1 MSEQWSKKK
10 NMRSSTRLIL
20 HFLTYISS
28 IIFCYI
34 FFYFLPL
41 AIDIFFWLSPCY
53 RHFLL
58 TLIISKK
65 SYLLF
70 YSKYYYHIFFIYRYY
85 FIFQK
90 IIKSIYYYIDFIIFW
105 FFSDKISFISS
116 VSFVGNFF
124 ICSIIIIYI
133 LCTLSKSRNNN

>member
-1 MSEQWSKKK
+1 MVKKEEHEVLHK
-10 NMRSSTRLIL
+10 VNLALSNLYIL
-20 HFLTYISS
+20 YNFLLY
-28 IIFCYI
+28 
-34 FFYFLPL
+34 FFLFP
-41 AIDIFFWLSPCY
+41 SPCY

>member
-1 MSEQWSKKK
+1 MVKKEEHEVLHK
-10 NMRSSTRLIL
+10 VNLALSNLYIL
-20 HFLTYISS
+20 YNFLLY
-28 IIFCYI
+28 
-34 FFYFLPL
+34 FFLFP
-41 AIDIFFWLSPCY
+41 SPCY

-116 VSFVGNFF
+116 VSFVGNSF